1 MLHRGLQVVDRRG
14 EVDGVAVDVG
24 RKTRPLLALEILAG
38 GVVRE
43 GEPAGRRDVG
53 AFVDRVDLVLRG
65 EALGDDFK
73 LQLSDR
79 TEKDV
84 PELPGEDLN
93 GALFAEFLQA
103 LLKLLGLEG
112 VLAAGRAEE
121 FRREVRNA
129 RKEHALAFGERVT
142 DVQLSVV
149 VDPDDVARDGVGHDD
164 AVLRHEG
171 ERIGELHFAAFA
183 HVVHLH
189 ALAVAGPC
197 WPGS

>member
-1 MLHRGLQVVDRRG
+1 MLHRGLQVVDRRA
-14 EVDGVAVDVG
+14 EVDSVAVDVG

-93 GALFAEFLQA
+93 CALFAEFLQA
-103 LLKLLGLEG
+103 
-112 VLAAGRAEE
+112 
-121 FRREVRNA
+121 F
-129 RKEHALAFGERVT
+129 
-142 DVQLSVV
+142 
-149 VDPDDVARDGVGHDD
+149 
-164 AVLRHEG
+164 
-171 ERIGELHFAAFA
+171 
-183 HVVHLH
+183 
-189 ALAVAGPC
+189 
-197 WPGS
+197 